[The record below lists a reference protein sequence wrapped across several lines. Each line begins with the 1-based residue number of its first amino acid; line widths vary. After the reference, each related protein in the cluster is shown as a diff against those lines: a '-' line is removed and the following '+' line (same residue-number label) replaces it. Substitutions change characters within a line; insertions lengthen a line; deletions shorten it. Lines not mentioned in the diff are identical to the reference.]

1 MHALEI
7 KNLTKKYGDHIA
19 IDNLSFTIEEGELF
33 GFLGPNGAGKSTTIN
48 SICGLAKF
56 SEGEI
61 KVYGHDVLKEP
72 VETKKLIGLSA
83 QDYNVDI
90 FLPIYRILMFC
101 GGYYGIPYKER
112 KRRVKEIL
120 HRFNLVEHAKKKF
133 RELSGGMKRRV
144 MLARAMIA
152 DPKLLIL
159 DEPTAALDVELR
171 YELWEHVKKL
181 NESGKT
187 IILTSH
193 YIEEIERL
201 CKRVAI
207 LNHGK
212 LLFLGDTEELLKKY
226 DSLEEAFI
234 KYIQRDDHHEN

>member
-7 KNLTKKYGDHIA
+7 KNLTKKYGNHVA

-48 SICGLAKF
+48 CICGLSKY
-56 SEGEI
+56 SEGKI

-72 VETKKLIGLSA
+72 VQSKKLIGLSP

-90 FLPIYRILMFC
+90 FLPVYRILMFC
-101 GGYYGIPYKER
+101 GGYYGIPYRER
-112 KRRVKEIL
+112 KKRVRDIL
-120 HRFNLVEHAKKKF
+120 NRLSLFEHSKKKF
-133 RELSGGMKRRV
+133 QELSGGMKRRV

-207 LNHGK
+207 VNHGR
-212 LLFLGDTEELLKKY
+212 LLFIGDKDELLKEHK
-226 DSLEEAFI
+226 SLEEAFI
-234 KYIQRDDHHEN
+234 EYIKRDDHYEH